1 MRLKTIVGIGV
12 LLVLIS
18 CQPEQKPEVSP
29 TVEYLTSDTT
39 ATRPYFDAVRV
50 GHMLYLSGQIGIV
63 PDTKTL
69 VPGGIKVE
77 TRQVM
82 ENIKRILEMYGSSLD
97 KVVKCTV
104 MLADIRDYADM
115 NTVYVT
121 YFPEHLPARST
132 FGASGLA
139 FGARVEIECW
149 AIVE

>member
-1 MRLKTIVGIGV
+1 MHFKIIAGIGV
-12 LLVLIS
+12 LLVMIS
-18 CQPEQKPEVSP
+18 CQSQQAPESSP
-29 TVEYLTSDTT
+29 LVEYLISDTT
-39 ATRPYFDAVRV
+39 ATRPYSDAVRV

-69 VPGGIKVE
+69 VPGGIKAE
-77 TRQVM
+77 TKQAM
-82 ENIKRILEMYGSSLD
+82 ENIKRTLEMYGSSLD

-115 NTVYVT
+115 NAVYVT

-149 AIVE
+149 TIVE